1 MKFRSLLVLAGAAAL
16 LLTGCVNATYQSKPM
31 NLKKIEENVV
41 KNETSLS
48 DLRAMLGTPFVIA
61 KSKDDNKKIAA
72 FVLSTSVF
80 NNIGQELAKK
90 VLTFGFG
97 SSYSPMLMKDAIF
110 KLDNSDKVTDY
121 KFVGYSYVSRTRAG
135 TWDEA
140 LRELTDE
147 ELYSDVSYTVDET
160 YEKYYEHLAK
170 EQGVSVDEVPEKDK
184 KKTFKECRS
193 NIYCRAL
200 KGVER
205 AYGEIEVTDGSPSK
219 EPNDGSKSILV
230 E

>member
-1 MKFRSLLVLAGAAAL
+1 MKFRSLLALAGVAAF
-16 LLTGCVNATYQSKPM
+16 LLTGCVNATVQSKPM

-48 DLRAMLGTPFVIA
+48 DLRAMLGTPFVIGKA
-61 KSKDDNKKIAA
+61 KDDNQKVVG
-72 FVLSTSVF
+72 FVLTTSTF
-80 NNIGQELAKK
+80 NNMGASIAKK
-90 VLTFGFG
+90 MLTLGFG
-97 SSYSPMLMKDAIF
+97 SSYTPMLMKDAIF

-121 KFVGYSYVSRTRAG
+121 KFVGYSYVSRHRAG
-135 TWDEA
+135 IWDEA

-147 ELYSDVSYTVDET
+147 ELYSEVSYTVDET

-184 KKTFKECRS
+184 EKTFKECRS
-193 NIYCRAL
+193 NIYCHAL
-200 KGVER
+200 KGVEK
-205 AYGEIEVTDGSPSK
+205 AYGEIEVTDGDPSK